1 MTDELVS
8 ALQAR
13 LQARLIE
20 THISWVLLGAA
31 DVWKIKK
38 PVRLPFLDFSSLEQR
53 RQMCEEELR
62 LNRRLAPTLYLG
74 VTPITG
80 TRPAPVLGGAGA
92 AIEYALHMRRFPDG
106 ALLSERLAADTL
118 APALI
123 DRLAQRLGEFHRL
136 APVAERGSPY
146 GTPVRVEGDVRQVLQ
161 SLANAGHTQTATLGL
176 WADEQAARLRPVW
189 ADRHDGG
196 FVREVHGDLHLA
208 NTVAI
213 DDDVTAFD
221 CVEFDPGLRWIDVQA
236 DIAFLVM
243 DLAARGRTDLAL
255 RFVDRY
261 LAVTGDHGGL
271 AVLRHYVVYRALVR
285 AMVGALSPATSGLP
299 DYLSFAARWTA
310 PPAPWLMI
318 THGVSGSG
326 KSHLAERL
334 LERLGAIRLRSD
346 VERKRLH
353 GLPADA
359 RSGSPLAGGL
369 YGADAS
375 RRTYRQM
382 LEQADA
388 ALTAGWPVIV
398 DAAFLE
404 REQREPF
411 RALAARRRMPFL
423 ILHCEAPQPL
433 LYARVRERQRRA
445 GDPSEADAAV
455 LTRQLAR
462 DTTLHDD
469 EQPHVLHAGCD
480 PDIDALTTRC
490 RHRLGVPPDAFVER
504 PQRCGD

>member
-1 MTDELVS
+1 MTDELVT

-38 PVRLPFLDFSSLEQR
+38 PVRLPFLDFSSIEQR
-53 RQMCEEELR
+53 RRMCEEELR
-62 LNRRLAPTLYLG
+62 LNRRLAPALYLD

-80 TRPAPVLGGAGA
+80 SRSAPVLGGNGP
-92 AIEYALHMRRFPDG
+92 AIEYALHMRRFADG
-106 ALLSERLAADTL
+106 ALLSERLAAGTL
-118 APALI
+118 EPALI
-123 DRLAQRLGEFHRL
+123 DRLARRLGHFHRL
-136 APVAERGSPY
+136 APVADRRSLY
-146 GTPVRVEGDVRQVLQ
+146 GTPARIEGDVQHVLQ
-161 SLANAGHTQTATLGL
+161 SLADAGQPQAAALGA
-176 WADEQAARLRPVW
+176 WADEQAAKLRPVW
-189 ADRHDGG
+189 AERHDGG
-196 FVREVHGDLHLA
+196 FIREVHGDLHLA

-213 DDDVTAFD
+213 GDEVTAFD

-243 DLAARGRTDLAL
+243 DLAARGRTDLAF
-255 RFVDRY
+255 RFLDHY

-285 AMVGALSPATSGLP
+285 AMVGVLSPASAGAP
-299 DYLSFAARWTA
+299 DYLSFALGWTR

-326 KSHLAERL
+326 KSWLAERL
-334 LERLGAIRLRSD
+334 LERLAAIRLRSD

-375 RRTYRQM
+375 RRTYQHL
-382 LEQADA
+382 LERADTTLA
-388 ALTAGWPVIV
+388 AGWPVIV

-404 REQREPF
+404 REQRGPF
-411 RALAARRRMPFL
+411 RALAARHRAPFL
-423 ILHCEAPQPL
+423 ILHCEAPVTV
-433 LYARVRERQRRA
+433 LYARVQERQRQA

-455 LTRQLAR
+455 LSSQLAR

-469 EQPHVLHAGCD
+469 EQPDVLQAGGGS
-480 PDIDALTTRC
+480 DIDGLAACC
-490 RHRLGVPPDAFVER
+490 RHRLDAHALAAR
-504 PQRCGD
+504 